1 MESKL
6 FGNDVDKK
14 SHKELLIKF
23 TNFLK
28 HFTPLLDATEKYQQV
43 TASICLFDQSE
54 IAKEKYEVMNEL
66 CQTLTNLVPSLVKI
80 SLLEDRLEKLLDK

>member
-14 SHKELLIKF
+14 SHKELLINF

-43 TASICLFDQSE
+43 PRYKSIVF
-54 IAKEKYEVMNEL
+54 
-66 CQTLTNLVPSLVKI
+66 NLDGK
-80 SLLEDRLEKLLDK
+80 LERFLKFHPNTTRS